1 MSHLFIAT
9 SAKICIGLN
18 LFAIWKFHFPKVDFY
33 LVEKLQ
39 LRILLNMTNYKGLLT
54 KELRALYP
62 GFTDIEFNEMANCL
76 IDFYTTLTEAAI
88 ENNEENKEL

>member
-1 MSHLFIAT
+1 
-9 SAKICIGLN
+9 
-18 LFAIWKFHFPKVDFY
+18 
-33 LVEKLQ
+33 
-39 LRILLNMTNYKGLLT
+39 MTNYKVLLT

-62 GFTDIEFNEMANCL
+62 GFTDIELNEMANCL